1 MTRDQAREALA
12 ETWRFSRV
20 GDLIALREVKLVE
33 AVRNTYET
41 ARSPN
46 PPGSF
51 NYAEALQPRSS

>member
-12 ETWRFSRV
+12 ETWRFNRV

-33 AVRNTYET
+33 AVRASET
-41 ARSPN
+41 TRSPN